1 MGLANRMLSVRR
13 RAHEAA
19 HRMTP
24 FIGNTRNRQTH
35 GDKRQTGDRRV
46 TLSAGPGGRRV
57 VSRHNGANGASQGL
71 GHPPNN
77 AGDNED
83 GPRGCRS
90 RIPGTDTERCV
101 LPPRRP
107 REAGTTI
114 LTAFAGKEAQRG
126 WIAGAGLA
134 RPHTR
139 NGSTG
144 RPPGGL
150 AFQGRRPLPRSS
162 VTDRRH
168 EGGRGGE
175 VPPPSFLPQRVGAD
189 WIPATRHPGAVRGA
203 SGPSPQLCGLTGR
216 TRHHTPRPAG
226 PLSFRPGASVKRRR
240 G

>member
-1 MGLANRMLSVRR
+1 MGLANRMLSVRQ

-19 HRMTP
+19 RRMTP
-24 FIGNTRNRQTH
+24 FIGNTQNRQTH
-35 GDKRQTGDRRV
+35 GDKRQTGDHRV

-77 AGDNED
+77 AGGDDD

-101 LPPRRP
+101 LPHRRP

-150 AFQGRRPLPRSS
+150 ASQRRRPSPRSS
-162 VTDRRH
+162 GTDRRA
-168 EGGRGGE
+168 GVVVRSRLPASSLRGWGPTGYL
-175 VPPPSFLPQRVGAD
+175 PPDIQGPCAGHPDPLPDSA
-189 WIPATRHPGAVRGA
+189 A
-203 SGPSPQLCGLTGR
+203 
-216 TRHHTPRPAG
+216 
-226 PLSFRPGASVKRRR
+226 
-240 G
+240 

>member
-35 GDKRQTGDRRV
+35 GDKRQTGDRCV

-77 AGDNED
+77 AGGDDD
-83 GPRGCRS
+83 GPRGRRS

-107 REAGTTI
+107 RKAGTTI

-134 RPHTR
+134 RPHMR
-139 NGSTG
+139 NGSRGRNPG
-144 RPPGGL
+144 RPGL
-150 AFQGRRPLPRSS
+150 SASEAFTTELGHGQ
-162 VTDRRH
+162 
-168 EGGRGGE
+168 EGGHGGE
-175 VPPPSFLPQRVGAD
+175 VPPPSFLPQRVGTD
-189 WIPATRHPGAVRGA
+189 WIPAT
-203 SGPSPQLCGLTGR
+203 
-216 TRHHTPRPAG
+216 
-226 PLSFRPGASVKRRR
+226 
-240 G
+240 

>member
-1 MGLANRMLSVRR
+1 MPARATTRMGLANRMLSVRQ

-77 AGDNED
+77 AGGDDD

-150 AFQGRRPLPRSS
+150 ASQRRRPSPRSS
-162 VTDRRH
+162 GTDRRA
-168 EGGRGGE
+168 GVVARSRLPASSLRGWGPTGYLPPDIQGSCAGHP
-175 VPPPSFLPQRVGAD
+175 VPLPDSA
-189 WIPATRHPGAVRGA
+189 A
-203 SGPSPQLCGLTGR
+203 
-216 TRHHTPRPAG
+216 
-226 PLSFRPGASVKRRR
+226 
-240 G
+240 